1 MTMQATA
8 PDYTSRHWDQCISH
22 VLALALAQAVCSSL
36 MVLALVEAEIRTG
49 IGNRPTRPTP
59 WWRQRSALTE
69 CELEAKWIRQRV
81 HVG

>member
-36 MVLALVEAEIRTG
+36 MVLALVEAEIRTST
-49 IGNRPTRPTP
+49 GNGHAL
-59 WWRQRSALTE
+59 WWRQRSALALVMVT
-69 CELEAKWIRQRV
+69 LHGGGRDL
-81 HVG
+81 H